1 MPKAHEGNPQQISA
15 TSFTINHLLIG
26 RNGPGYK
33 VFMGH
38 MFENMQQLLNI
49 DQAGLGRKIQGLL
62 QGYSRTFFFIS
73 QGLNF
78 FQILYNALFQPEASK
93 WKDALNF
100 FDSNIG
106 DKPGLPHKL
115 NRIEYE
121 SHLVLRSA
129 HSDFYS
135 VSCDFHTVF

>member
-33 VFMGH
+33 VFMRH
-38 MFENMQQLLNI
+38 MFENMQQLLYI
-49 DQAGLGRKIQGLL
+49 DQAGLGRKIQGLF
-62 QGYSRTFFFIS
+62 QDYSRTFFIS

-78 FQILYNALFQPEASK
+78 FPILYNALFQPEASK
-93 WKDALNF
+93 WKDALVF

-106 DKPGLPHKL
+106 DIPGVPHKL
-115 NRIEYE
+115 NRTEYE
-121 SHLVLRSA
+121 SHLALRSA
-129 HSDFYS
+129 HSDFNS
-135 VSCDFHTVF
+135 VSCDFHTDF